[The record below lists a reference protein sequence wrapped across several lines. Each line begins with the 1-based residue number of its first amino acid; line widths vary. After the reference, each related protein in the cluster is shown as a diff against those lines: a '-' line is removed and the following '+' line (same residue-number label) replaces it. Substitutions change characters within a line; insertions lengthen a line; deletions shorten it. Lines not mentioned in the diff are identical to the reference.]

1 MSDPVTDRVHAA
13 VHAALDKKA
22 FDLDVLDVR
31 NLTSIADYFL
41 ICSGNTERQTLA
53 IADAV
58 QQKLAELDKT
68 RARLIEGMTPGRW
81 ILLDFGDFVMHIF
94 TDECRKFYG
103 LERLWGDAP
112 DVTEEFRAAKPPKIK
127 AASEKSDRRAA
138 PRPAAKGSSTDR
150 RTAPRAAAP
159 KRTPTGASKGT
170 KKAASPRG
178 SSKNRA
184 RT

>member
-1 MSDPVTDRVHAA
+1 LIDPVTNRVHAA

-53 IADAV
+53 IADSV
-58 QQKLAELDKT
+58 QQKLAQLDKT
-68 RARLIEGMTPGRW
+68 KARLIEGMSPGRW

-94 TDECRKFYG
+94 TDECRRFYG

-112 DVTEEFRAAKPPKIK
+112 DVSEEFKAAKPPEVGEPI
-127 AASEKSDRRAA
+127 EKSDRRAA
-138 PRPAAKGSSTDR
+138 PRPAAKEAKSDR
-150 RTAPRAAAP
+150 RTTVRAKATASGTKSGSKTAAAP
-159 KRTPTGASKGT
+159 RT
-170 KKAASPRG
+170 
-178 SSKNRA
+178 SSKKSA
-184 RT
+184 PKK

>member
-1 MSDPVTDRVHAA
+1 MIDPVTSRVHAA

-53 IADAV
+53 IADSV
-58 QQKLAELDKT
+58 QQKLAQLDKT
-68 RARLIEGMTPGRW
+68 KARLIEGMTPGRW

-94 TDECRKFYG
+94 TDECRRFYG

-112 DVTEEFRAAKPPKIK
+112 DVSEEFKAAKPPEVKEAI
-127 AASEKSDRRAA
+127 EKSDRRSAPRPAVKEAKSDRRTAVRAKTSSAGAKSGSKKAAA
-138 PRPAAKGSSTDR
+138 PRPSSKKS
-150 RTAPRAAAP
+150 APR
-159 KRTPTGASKGT
+159 K
-170 KKAASPRG
+170 
-178 SSKNRA
+178 
-184 RT
+184 